1 LFRQKRCRVRW
12 SRKVDSQLNSL
23 PERIQRKFYAW
34 VSAIHLAGLDKVRTS
49 RALHDEP
56 LSGQRRGQRSIRL
69 NISYR
74 AIYHELESQN
84 VVTVEVLEISKHD
97 Y

>member
-1 LFRQKRCRVRW
+1 MIKIKSYRVRW
-12 SRKVDSQLNSL
+12 ARKTSEQLERM

-34 VSAIHLAGLDKVRTS
+34 VSAIQLAGLDKVRMS

-69 NISYR
+69 NRSYR

-84 VVTVEVLEISKHD
+84 IVTVEVLEISKHD